1 MQLPFKRS
9 QRRGIFL
16 ALVLLNPVL
25 GVPHGFL
32 VVDLLRRD
40 VLPDIGVF
48 SLEILPDIL
57 APDVLLLDVMEA
69 EFPLVI

>member
-1 MQLPFKRS
+1 
-9 QRRGIFL
+9 
-16 ALVLLNPVL
+16 
-25 GVPHGFL
+25 VPHGFL